1 MAQILNPLTLPLQGK
16 GLIEAS
22 AGTGKTYTLAALYIR
37 LLLGHQIPAP
47 LGVEQILVV
56 TFTEAATMEL
66 RERIRSRIRDA
77 REDFLNGSSHDPL
90 ISALLDALPDHS
102 RCAGLLES
110 AATAMD
116 QAAIFTIHG
125 FCQRMLH
132 QHAFESGALFHQ
144 TLTTD
149 SQTLMRQAVLDFWR
163 RRFYRAPHWLASQL
177 LAVFKTP
184 MELSREIQPLLSVP
198 DLILSPDYRDY
209 PLEDKLQAFLQQQD
223 RFKAQWLA
231 EQSAFVE
238 QLNNSKL
245 DGRKY
250 RKDYLAKWLTVVEE
264 YCSGSSYAPPWDQLV
279 RFSSEA
285 LTAAT
290 KAGEPPV
297 HALCE
302 QIDLLVSA
310 QVPVKE
316 VLIAQALMAVQ
327 ANLRKEKART
337 QQLTF
342 DDLLGDLAQAL
353 HRPQGGHLAQ
363 VICNQYPV
371 ALIDEF
377 QDTDP
382 LQYDIF
388 SRVYASGEATLLMIG
403 DPKQSIYAFRGADIF
418 TYIRARREVPAHYTL
433 ETNWRSSTAMVDAV
447 NQLFL
452 SHPAPF
458 LYKDDIPFTA
468 VKAAGKADQTALTH
482 QGQAVPPLTYW
493 VHSEALPKTHY
504 RQQFAYSCAAQI
516 AALLYSGA
524 YKLGANA
531 VQPGDIAVLVRD
543 RIEAQLIQSA
553 LQACGVASVFM
564 SNRDSVFATVEAREL
579 LSVLQAVVEPTDERL
594 LRSALATQLFGY
606 SLAALDALFNDEL
619 AWEQLVEEFLSYRL
633 CWQKQGVLPMLHQ
646 LLSRRQLAAAMRFA
660 PQGERRLTD
669 LLHMGELLQEHA
681 QASQGLEGT
690 LRWLAD
696 HIAEP
701 NQQADEQQLRLESDQ
716 QRVTVITIH
725 KSKGLEYALVFLP
738 FVCNFRKSTGRLYH
752 DQDTRMCASFSDDEA
767 INAQIQQESLAEDMR
782 LLYVALTRAVYA
794 CFLGIADVRE
804 GNSKRAD
811 THLSGIGALLLNDG
825 QSMPQ
830 AIEAWAQRH
839 PILCQVTPPPEP
851 HRADVEHWQTAQE
864 PSQVLQVR
872 AFTGHIDRRWRVT
885 SYSALSQRL
894 SHETA
899 QFSQMDLEVAGED
912 VASEQDLYPIATQP
926 MWDMFHFPKGAN
938 AGTFLHTLFEEIDF
952 TQPAPVLQARLPDWL
967 ESYGFDAQWQP
978 VLEQFVEQVLATQ
991 LTETDFSLAHIRP
1004 QDRQVEMAF
1013 FLPFKGLQPD
1023 ALNRLLSHF
1032 DPATAQAPQLQ
1043 FEQVQGMLKGFI
1055 DLVVRH
1061 DGRYY
1066 VIDYKSNHLGHAYDD
1081 YTREAM
1087 QVAIWEHRYDLQY
1100 LLYTVAVHRLLKQR
1114 LPDYEYEQH
1123 FGGVSYL
1130 FLRGIRPE
1138 HSTGIY
1144 SVRPAKAL
1152 VEALDALLRGD
1163 HP

>member
-77 REDFLNGSSHDPL
+77 REDFLRGSSDDPL
-90 ISALLDALPDHS
+90 LRALLEELPEHS

-149 SQTLMRQAVLDFWR
+149 SQTLLRQAVLDFWR
-163 RRFYRAPHWLASQL
+163 RRYYHAPHWLASQL
-177 LAVFKTP
+177 LAAFKTP
-184 MELSREIQPLLSVP
+184 AELSREIQPLLSVP

-209 PLEDKLQAFLQQQD
+209 PLDEKLQAFLQQQD
-223 RFKAQWLA
+223 AFKAQWLA
-231 EQSAFVE
+231 EQSSFIE
-238 QLNNSKL
+238 QLNKSKL

-250 RKDYLAKWLTVVEE
+250 RKDYLAKWLAAIED
-264 YCSGSSYAPPWDQLV
+264 YCTGKGYNPPWDQLV
-279 RFSSEA
+279 RFSTES

-302 QIDLLVSA
+302 QIDVLFNA

-316 VLIAQALMAVQ
+316 VLTAHALMAVQ
-327 ANLRKEKART
+327 DNLRKEKARS

-342 DDLLGDLAQAL
+342 DDLLGDLAHAL
-353 HRPQGGHLAQ
+353 RRPQGGHLAD
-363 VICNQYPV
+363 VIRNQYPV

-388 SRVYASGEATLLMIG
+388 SRVYASEEATLLMIG

-433 ETNWRSSTAMVDAV
+433 DTNWRSSTAMVDAV

-458 LYKDDIPFTA
+458 FYNDDIPFTA
-468 VKAAGKADQTALTH
+468 VNAAGKADQARFTC
-482 QGQAVPPLTYW
+482 QGHTVPPLTYW
-493 VHSEALPKTHY
+493 VHSDALGKTQY
-504 RQQFAYSCAAQI
+504 RQQFAHSCAAQI
-516 AALLYSGA
+516 SALLHSTDYQ
-524 YKLGANA
+524 LGEDA

-543 RIEAQLIQSA
+543 RIEAQLIQRA
-553 LQACGVASVFM
+553 LLDCGVASVFM

-579 LSVLQAVVEPTDERL
+579 LSVLQAVTEPTDERL
-594 LRSALATQLFGY
+594 LRSAMATQLFGY
-606 SLAALDALFNDEL
+606 SLVALDTLFNDEL
-619 AWEQLVEEFLSYRL
+619 AWEQLVEEFLAYRQY
-633 CWQKQGVLPMLHQ
+633 WQKQGVLPMLHQ
-646 LLSRRQLAAAMRFA
+646 LLSQRQLAAQIRFA

-669 LLHMGELLQEHA
+669 LLHLGELLQEHA
-681 QASQGLEGT
+681 QASEGLEGT

-738 FVCNFRKSTGRLYH
+738 FVCNFRKSSGRLYH
-752 DQDTRMCASFSDDEA
+752 DQDTRMCASFSDDET

-782 LLYVALTRAVYA
+782 LLYVALTRAVHA

-811 THLSGIGALLLNDG
+811 THLSAMGALLLNDE

-830 AIEAWAQRH
+830 AIDTWAQQH
-839 PILCQVTPPPEP
+839 AALCQVVTPPTQLSV
-851 HRADVEHWQTAQE
+851 AMEHNPPAAPT
-864 PSQVLQVR
+864 LQAR
-872 AFTGHIDRRWRVT
+872 IFAGLIDKRWRVT

-894 SHETA
+894 AHDVA
-899 QFSQMDLEVAGED
+899 PFSKLDLEVAGED
-912 VASEQDLYPIATQP
+912 IEAVEDLKPEEMQP
-926 MWDMFHFPKGAN
+926 VWDMFHFPKGAN

-952 TQPAPVLQARLPDWL
+952 SAPAPVLQARLPGWL
-967 ESYGFDAQWQP
+967 DSYSFDAQWQP
-978 VLEQFVEQVLATQ
+978 VLERFVAQVLATP
-991 LTETDFSLAHIRP
+991 LTDTGFSLSQIRP

-1013 FLPFKGLQPD
+1013 FLPFAALQAA
-1023 ALNRLLSHF
+1023 ALNTLLTRF

-1055 DLVVRH
+1055 DLVVRYE
-1061 DGRYY
+1061 GRYY
-1066 VIDYKSNHLGHAYDD
+1066 VIDYKSNYLGGAYED

-1087 QVAIWEHRYDLQY
+1087 QAAIWEHRYDLQY
-1100 LLYTVAVHRLLKQR
+1100 LLYSVAVHRLLMQR
-1114 LPDYEYEQH
+1114 IPDYEYDRH

-1130 FLRGIRPE
+1130 FLRGMQPGKT
-1138 HSTGIY
+1138 TGIY
-1144 SVRPAKAL
+1144 SARPPKAL
-1152 VEALDALLRGD
+1152 VEALDVLLRGEKL
-1163 HP
+1163 